1 MLVMGIFFHIFNV
14 FRYVCLFDYSFWIGL
29 PMTITMMKMMMGE
42 KEENKTLYIFNEVI
56 ISFFFYTVTE
66 S

>member
-1 MLVMGIFFHIFNV
+1 
-14 FRYVCLFDYSFWIGL
+14 
-29 PMTITMMKMMMGE
+29 MTITMMKMMMGE